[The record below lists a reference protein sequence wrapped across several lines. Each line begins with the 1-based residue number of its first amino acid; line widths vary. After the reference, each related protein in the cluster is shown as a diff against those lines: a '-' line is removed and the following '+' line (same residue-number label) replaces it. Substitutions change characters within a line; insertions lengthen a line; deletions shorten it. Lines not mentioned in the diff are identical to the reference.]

1 MTGYSWLPSILAEIA
16 EAAGL
21 EATLKLAAARGGTEV
36 YIPAAC
42 SDDHWLVAC
51 VGREA
56 ADLTCRYFA
65 SGHGGISL
73 RLPLGPQ
80 GSIAEMRRIA
90 DRMIAEGR
98 PTSEIARAVGYTSR
112 TVERRRARLR
122 SRPDPGQADLF

>member
-1 MTGYSWLPSILAEIA
+1 MTGYGWLPSILAEIA
-16 EAAGL
+16 ETAGL
-21 EATLKLAAARGGTEV
+21 EAALKLAAERGGTEV

-42 SDDHWLVAC
+42 SDDHWLAAC

-56 ADLTCRYFA
+56 ADRICRHFA

-122 SRPDPGQADLF
+122 SRHDPRQGSLF